1 MNLKNKAW
9 KYATVFV
16 VSLIIL
22 NPETIH
28 LALFIDS
35 VGLEILLMMFE
46 IQVVLL
52 IGMYLNSRI
61 KPILDYLRHFI
72 RGCIYMVSWKSIK
85 EEPAYLIYAVPS
97 QATLMHALIILAVV
111 GCCV

>member
-16 VSLIIL
+16 VALIIL

-28 LALFIDS
+28 LAFFIDS
-35 VGLEILLMMFE
+35 VGLEMLLMLFE

-52 IGMYLNSRI
+52 IGMLLNNRI
-61 KPILDYLRHFI
+61 KPTLDYLRHFI
-72 RGCIYMVSWKSIK
+72 GGHIYMVSWKSIQ
-85 EEPAYLIYAVPS
+85 EEPAYLIYAAPS
-97 QATLMHALIILAVV
+97 QATLMHTLVILAVV